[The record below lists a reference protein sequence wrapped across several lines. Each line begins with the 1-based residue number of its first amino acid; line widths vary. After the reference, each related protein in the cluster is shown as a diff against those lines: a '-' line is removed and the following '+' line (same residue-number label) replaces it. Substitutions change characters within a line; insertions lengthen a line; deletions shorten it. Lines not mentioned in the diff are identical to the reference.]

1 MTTTARITDRV
12 PLTTRSRTADG
23 RLRGKAAMTRT
34 GIFEYLDREL
44 GFGDE
49 GKTIRIFRGD
59 DSVFHADT
67 ISSLSGAT
75 ITDGHP
81 EEFVSPDN
89 WHEFSVGNVVGLPA
103 KIDDTRLGADIII
116 GRKSAIDKIESGS
129 AELSI
134 AATMRL
140 ERAGDGESGY
150 DYRSVGA
157 LDINH
162 VAVVKEGRAGSGVRI
177 FDKRGGEMNSD
188 ELSKTVNDAVSAAVK
203 DALKSN
209 GGGGGNPAIDA
220 NALAASVMQ
229 TVQPAIDSVK
239 KLAEDAAKR
248 EQEAQAADAKR
259 KAEDAATKFEAE
271 IVKRERAR
279 AKILADA
286 LPMIPQDKHG
296 EVDGLDTKALMLL
309 AIGDSAQVPE
319 GASEDYVAGIF
330 DSLKRER
337 AAANHGSVTAGAP
350 ATGTPVDKARE
361 AYHASLTDAWK
372 TGGKPTNSNGAGV
385 GAGA

>member
-34 GIFEYLDREL
+34 GVFEYLDSEL
-44 GFGDE
+44 GLGDA
-49 GKTIRIFRGD
+49 GKTIRVFRGD

-67 ISSLSGAT
+67 IASLSGAT

-81 EEFVSPDN
+81 DEFVSPDN
-89 WHEFSVGNVVGLPA
+89 WHDFSVGNVVGLPA

-116 GRKSAIDKIESGS
+116 GRKSAIDTIESGK

-162 VAVVKEGRAGSGVRI
+162 VAVVKQGRAGSGVRI
-177 FDKRGGEMNSD
+177 FDKRGNLTMNAD
-188 ELSKTVNDAVSAAVK
+188 ELKSTIQAALA
-203 DALKSN
+203 DALKSSD
-209 GGGGGNPAIDA
+209 GNKPPAVDV
-220 NALAASVMQ
+220 NALTASITTAISPV
-229 TVQPAIDSVK
+229 IDSVK
-239 KLAEDAAKR
+239 KLTEDAVKR
-248 EQEAQAADAKR
+248 EQEAQVADAKR
-259 KAEDAATKFEAE
+259 KAEEEAKKFESE
-271 IVKRERAR
+271 IVKRERGR

-286 LPMIPQDKHG
+286 LPMIPADKR
-296 EVDGLDTKALMLL
+296 EEAESLDTKALMLL
-309 AIGDSAQVPE
+309 AIGDAVKVPD
-319 GASEDYVAGIF
+319 GASDDYVAGIF
-330 DSLKRER
+330 DSIKRER
-337 AAANHGSVTAGAP
+337 AAANNGSVTVGGLP
-350 ATGTPVDKARE
+350 TGSPVDKARE
-361 AYHASLTDAWK
+361 NYVSTLQDAWK
-372 TGGKPTNSNGAGV
+372 MGGKPANTNGAGG